1 MKPFDPY
8 ELMIT
13 PSNKKGEMIMGELNK
28 PEPNLNLVRDLI
40 TLGANLDWKNEY
52 GKSAIF
58 TAIEWSHPEIAR
70 MLLDAGADV
79 NIQDENGLTPL
90 HWCVYVNN
98 HDIARM
104 LIDAGADVRI
114 WSRNGNTA
122 LDWCAIYYRPEI
134 EITIRD
140 SKAERIYKSIN
151 KRINEGDITLK
162 DMIVLATGWYE
173 GSDEYNIVLDYCIRN
188 KKNILKTR
196 HIFKKTL
203 EANCDITALTQEFK
217 EFLKV

>member
-1 MKPFDPY
+1 MNTTHNIAPYDPY

-13 PSNKKGEMIMGELNK
+13 PPNKKAEMIIVQIAISN
-28 PEPNLNLVRDLI
+28 PNLDIVRDLI
-40 TLGANLDWKNEY
+40 ALGANLDWQNDSQFSPLLSCAAWKN
-52 GKSAIF
+52 
-58 TAIEWSHPEIAR
+58 PE
-70 MLLDAGADV
+70 
-79 NIQDENGLTPL
+79 
-90 HWCVYVNN
+90 
-98 HDIARM
+98 IARM